1 MEMEKWSN
9 KTVQEKNASWRIIK
23 NINNQNKTSNPK
35 LGHME
40 MWIQEQNK
48 IVKAQGNVNGCNN
61 IENVNPTDGCCSK
74 WLQIKKQKCL
84 SFQMCKNKTQQWVL
98 LIMQKMWIKS
108 AKTWKLGGSLRG
120 SPYKASKR
128 KIGVYGKR

>member
-40 MWIQEQNK
+40 M
-48 IVKAQGNVNGCNN
+48 
-61 IENVNPTDGCCSK
+61 
-74 WLQIKKQKCL
+74 
-84 SFQMCKNKTQQWVL
+84 
-98 LIMQKMWIKS
+98 
-108 AKTWKLGGSLRG
+108 
-120 SPYKASKR
+120 
-128 KIGVYGKR
+128 